1 MMIAAVIIGFNL
13 AWGSWKFVLKYGDS
27 GSSHRS
33 VCIAQNPLN
42 KTSGYEPSQKIETE
56 AGSI

>member
-33 VCIAQNPLN
+33 VCIAQNPQN
-42 KTSGYEPSQKIETE
+42 KTDVRILTE
-56 AGSI
+56 SED